1 MKNPFSRWNKYLSEH
16 ADFKNLLKNASVL
29 FSGNFVA
36 AVLGLVAI
44 AILTR
49 SLQLEVFGLYTLC
62 IAYVTIVDRLANFQI
77 WQALIHYGA
86 AMVQKKSLA
95 NSSSLLAFG
104 FLVDLFGCVLGF
116 LIALAGAIWL
126 PHLFG
131 LAEIQFTTLV
141 FASVTLLFNWV
152 GTPTAI
158 FRLLDEYKIQAITR
172 NIPVGIHV
180 IGYFFLWL
188 NNVENLST
196 FIYIWAFGVIVYR
209 IIILM
214 VGLRLAIK
222 RDVFSLT
229 TIDLKQMLAASP
241 RIWKFIFTSYLEG
254 TVRMIRE
261 FDIFIVNYF
270 TNTASTGL
278 YKIAREM
285 ARAATR
291 LTGPFHQAIYPNL
304 AKMKVSENFLSF
316 RKLVIQSSV
325 TLGTMVFVGFLV
337 FLMLGEYLL
346 IGIFGESY
354 SAAYRPAIFC
364 IFGIVIWGLSLIH
377 I

>member
-1 MKNPFSRWNKYLSEH
+1 
-16 ADFKNLLKNASVL
+16 
-29 FSGNFVA
+29 
-36 AVLGLVAI
+36 
-44 AILTR
+44 
-49 SLQLEVFGLYTLC
+49 
-62 IAYVTIVDRLANFQI
+62 
-77 WQALIHYGA
+77 
-86 AMVQKKSLA
+86 
-95 NSSSLLAFG
+95 
-104 FLVDLFGCVLGF
+104 
-116 LIALAGAIWL
+116 
-126 PHLFG
+126 
-131 LAEIQFTTLV
+131 
-141 FASVTLLFNWV
+141 
-152 GTPTAI
+152 
-158 FRLLDEYKIQAITR
+158 
-172 NIPVGIHV
+172 
-180 IGYFFLWL
+180 
-188 NNVENLST
+188 
-196 FIYIWAFGVIVYR
+196 
-209 IIILM
+209 M

-364 IFGIVIWGLSLIH
+364 IFGIVIWGYSSTLSPAMMAMGQVQSILKIQIFSSCIYILTLAALTNAH
-377 I
+377 GISGAAVAFIALHLTWGSCMLLNFGKTLNRANKRV